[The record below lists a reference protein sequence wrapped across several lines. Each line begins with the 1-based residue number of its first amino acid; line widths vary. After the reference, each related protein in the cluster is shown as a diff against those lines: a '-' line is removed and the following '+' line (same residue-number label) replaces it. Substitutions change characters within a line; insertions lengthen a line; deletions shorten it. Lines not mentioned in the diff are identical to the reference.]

1 MSLISY
7 AEYAEGKE
15 KNGPLNPY
23 VHITDEWCQGGSA
36 RACAIMFKKI
46 WVYKTIQ
53 CTIPK
58 QRSVDMHA
66 FYTDYNE
73 MYDKCTRSKN
83 VYKCSFQPAQVT
95 IS

>member
-1 MSLISY
+1 MNLMTDQSGLHYVGKKKKRKVPNLVSLISY

-46 WVYKTIQ
+46 
-53 CTIPK
+53 
-58 QRSVDMHA
+58 
-66 FYTDYNE
+66 
-73 MYDKCTRSKN
+73 
-83 VYKCSFQPAQVT
+83 
-95 IS
+95 